1 MNEPKKFVLRIYEVE
16 DFEDDIDGTSPDGF
30 AYAVYP
36 DIVTLAEDIA
46 EHLDA
51 PVQTFRPRKVVTP
64 NSMFAHGLQS
74 LRDDRDDDGD
84 AA

>member
-1 MNEPKKFVLRIYEVE
+1 MSEPKKFVLRIYEVE

-36 DIVTLAEDIA
+36 DIVTLAEDIS

-51 PVQTFRPRKVVTP
+51 PVQTFRPRRVTTP
-64 NSMFAHGLQS
+64 SSMFGNGMRT
-74 LRDDRDDDGD
+74 LRDDGDDGD